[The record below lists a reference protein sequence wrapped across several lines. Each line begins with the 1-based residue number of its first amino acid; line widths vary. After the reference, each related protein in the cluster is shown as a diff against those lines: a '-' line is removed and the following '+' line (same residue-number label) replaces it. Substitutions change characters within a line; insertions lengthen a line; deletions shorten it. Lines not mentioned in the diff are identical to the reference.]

1 MWVFKNKYFHMVSG
15 WVDGVWIR
23 ALLIGCC
30 VDGELYTQRQAAGG
44 GGSQSNL
51 RFVVIF
57 LRLWDAV
64 YTT

>member
-1 MWVFKNKYFHMVSG
+1 MPENVAEETECESERER
-15 WVDGVWIR
+15 R
-23 ALLIGCC
+23 A
-30 VDGELYTQRQAAGG
+30 GEAEQGKATAAE
-44 GGSQSNL
+44 QSNL

>member
-1 MWVFKNKYFHMVSG
+1 M
-15 WVDGVWIR
+15 DGVWIR
-23 ALLIGCC
+23 ALPIGCC
-30 VDGELYTQRQAAGG
+30 VDGQLYTQRQAAGGG

>member
-1 MWVFKNKYFHMVSG
+1 MRSLDADADD
-15 WVDGVWIR
+15 DGSNCIHR
-23 ALLIGCC
+23 G
-30 VDGELYTQRQAAGG
+30 RQAVANPPASSQPARRRRRGANE
-44 GGSQSNL
+44 QSNL